1 MREYGLYIDGRWQAA
16 ASGQTFETIDPATGQ
31 AVARIA
37 KGGPEDVDL
46 AVTAATRA
54 AAEWAATPLAERS
67 AALYRM
73 AQIIRREE
81 AELALLETLD
91 SGGSLYYSG
100 VTVRDVAAR
109 RFEYFA
115 GLADKLE
122 GQQIPLNQ
130 GFLSYTVREPL
141 GVTGHIIPWNG
152 PLWEASRSVPPALAA
167 GNAVI
172 LKPAQEAALGAM
184 LLGEIAKEAGLPDG
198 LVNVIPGPGSSV
210 GQALVDHPGIH
221 GITFTGSVSVGQDIM
236 RRAASTMKRVTLE
249 LGGNAANIVFP
260 DVNVDGVVEGSI
272 WAAFSNAGQICVSG
286 PRLLVHESIVEEFT
300 SKFVARAKSMS
311 VGPGVEN
318 HEMGPLVSEKHLAS
332 VLEMI
337 EVAKAEGARLLA
349 GGERLTDGALGAGY
363 FVPPTVFD
371 QVTNDM
377 RIVQEEVFGPVVT
390 IQSFATEEEAVRL
403 ANATPYGLANGLWT
417 NDLGRAYRVA
427 SQLQSGQVY
436 VNEWFCGDISCP
448 AGGYKMSGIGREEGQ
463 QALDNY
469 TQLKSVRLKVG

>member
-417 NDLGRAYRVA
+417 NDLGRAHRVA

>member
-1 MREYGLYIDGRWQAA
+1 MREYGLYIGGRWEEA
-16 ASGQTFETIDPATGQ
+16 ASGETFETIDPANGRP
-31 AVARIA
+31 AARIA
-37 KGGPEDVDL
+37 LGGSRDVDR
-46 AVTAATRA
+46 AVAAATNA
-54 AAEWAATPLAERS
+54 AAEWQALPLSERS

-73 AQIIRREE
+73 AQIMRRDEE
-81 AELALLETLD
+81 ELALLETLD

-100 VTVRDVAAR
+100 VTIRDVAAR

-122 GQQIPLNQ
+122 GQQIPLRD
-130 GFLSYTVREPL
+130 GYLSYTVREPL
-141 GVTGHIIPWNG
+141 GVTAHIIPWNG
-152 PLWEASRSVPPALAA
+152 PMWEASRSVPPALAA

-172 LKPAQEAALGAM
+172 VKPAQEAVLGAM

-221 GITFTGSVSVGQDIM
+221 GITFTGSVEVGQEIM
-236 RRAASTMKRVTLE
+236 RRAAGTLKRVVLE

-260 DVNVDGVVEGSI
+260 DMSLDQTVEGSI

-286 PRLLVHESIVEEFT
+286 PRLLVHESIVDEFT
-300 SKFVARAKSMS
+300 ERFVARAKSMS

-318 HEMGPLVSEKHLAS
+318 HEMGPLVSEKQLKR

-337 EVAKAEGARLLA
+337 EMGKSEGARLLT
-349 GGERLTDGALGAGY
+349 GGSRLTEGPLADGY
-363 FVPPTVFD
+363 FIPPTVFD
-371 QVTNDM
+371 QVDNGM
-377 RIVQEEVFGPVVT
+377 RIAQEEVFGPVAT
-390 IQSFATEEEAVRL
+390 ITTFSSEDEAVAM

-417 NDLGRAYRVA
+417 ADLGRAHRVA
-427 SQLQSGQVY
+427 SRLQSGQVY

-463 QALDNY
+463 QAIDNY
-469 TQLKSVRLKVG
+469 TQLKSVRVKWG

>member
-130 GFLSYTVREPL
+130 GYLSYTVREPL

>member
-130 GFLSYTVREPL
+130 GYLSYTVREPL

-417 NDLGRAYRVA
+417 NDLGRAHRVA

>member
-130 GFLSYTVREPL
+130 GYLSYTVREPL

-469 TQLKSVRLKVG
+469 MQLKSVRLKVG